1 MSLFKSVFKSVF
13 KRKDVNIFLTFAFL
27 PILVPLLSG
36 FMEGMSSE
44 YTGSFISFL
53 ESAVSTQYRFVLP
66 VLLFSLVV
74 SSVFKDEIDSGI
86 MFLYKDINRKKIFN
100 AKLLS
105 LVVVYSIFLGLTIFM
120 SLVSYY
126 GFMLPK
132 GEVSANFI
140 SNQSSATIKSLFTLI
155 STINLNLITI
165 ALVVMV
171 SITSKT
177 IKSVLAGVFFSLAAS
192 VSPMLIGNQYLFPN
206 GYIHFIRS
214 NWILAYMAAV
224 VISIIYFV
232 IFYVRGMHK
241 FKNVEF

>member
-66 VLLFSLVV
+66 VLLFSLVI

-192 VSPMLIGNQYLFPN
+192 VSPMLIGIQYLFPN

>member
-1 MSLFKSVFKSVF
+1 MLLFKSVFKSVF

-27 PILVPLLSG
+27 PVLVPLLSG

-44 YTGSFISFL
+44 YTGNFLSFL

-66 VLLFSLVV
+66 ILLFSLVV

-105 LVVVYSIFLGLTIFM
+105 LVAVYSIFLGLTIFT
-120 SLVSYY
+120 SIVSYY

-132 GEVSANFI
+132 GEVSSNFI
-140 SNQSSATIKSLFTLI
+140 ANQSSATIKSLFTLI

-165 ALVVMV
+165 TLVVMV
-171 SITSKT
+171 SIT
-177 IKSVLAGVFFSLAAS
+177 SVLAGVFFSLAAS
-192 VSPMLIGNQYLFPN
+192 VSPMLIGIQYLFPN
-206 GYIHFIRS
+206 GYIHFIQS
-214 NWILAYMAAV
+214 NWVLSYMAAV

>member
-1 MSLFKSVFKSVF
+1 M
-13 KRKDVNIFLTFAFL
+13 
-27 PILVPLLSG
+27 
-36 FMEGMSSE
+36 
-44 YTGSFISFL
+44 
-53 ESAVSTQYRFVLP
+53 STQYRFVLP
-66 VLLFSLVV
+66 ILLFSLVV

-105 LVVVYSIFLGLTIFM
+105 LVAVYSIFWGLTIFT
-120 SLVSYY
+120 SIVSYY

-132 GEVSANFI
+132 GEVSSNFI
-140 SNQSSATIKSLFTLI
+140 ANQSSATIKSLFTLI

-165 ALVVMV
+165 TLVVMV

-192 VSPMLIGNQYLFPN
+192 VSPMLIGIQYLFPN
-206 GYIHFIRS
+206 GYIHFIQS
-214 NWILAYMAAV
+214 NWVLSYMAAV

>member
-1 MSLFKSVFKSVF
+1 
-13 KRKDVNIFLTFAFL
+13 
-27 PILVPLLSG
+27 
-36 FMEGMSSE
+36 MEGMSSE
-44 YTGSFISFL
+44 YTGNFLSFL

-66 VLLFSLVV
+66 ILLFSLVV

-105 LVVVYSIFLGLTIFM
+105 LVVVYSIFLGLTIFT

-132 GEVSANFI
+132 GEVSSNFI
-140 SNQSSATIKSLFTLI
+140 ANQSSATIKSLFTLI

-177 IKSVLAGVFFSLAAS
+177 IKSVLVGVFFSLAAS
-192 VSPMLIGNQYLFPN
+192 VSPMLIGIQYLFPN
-206 GYIHFIRS
+206 GYIHFIQI
-214 NWILAYMAAV
+214 NWVLSYMAAV
-224 VISIIYFV
+224 VLSIIYFV

>member
-27 PILVPLLSG
+27 PVLVPLLLG

-44 YTGSFISFL
+44 YTGNFLSFL

-66 VLLFSLVV
+66 ILLFSLVV

-105 LVVVYSIFLGLTIFM
+105 LVVVYSIFLGLTIFT

-132 GEVSANFI
+132 GEVSSNFI
-140 SNQSSATIKSLFTLI
+140 ANQSSATIKSLFTLI

-192 VSPMLIGNQYLFPN
+192 VSPMLIGIQYLFPN
-206 GYIHFIRS
+206 GYIHFIQI
-214 NWILAYMAAV
+214 NWVLSYMAAV
-224 VISIIYFV
+224 VLSIIYFV

>member
-1 MSLFKSVFKSVF
+1 
-13 KRKDVNIFLTFAFL
+13 
-27 PILVPLLSG
+27 
-36 FMEGMSSE
+36 MEGMSSE
-44 YTGSFISFL
+44 YTGNFLSFL

-66 VLLFSLVV
+66 ILLFSLVV

-105 LVVVYSIFLGLTIFM
+105 LVVVYSIFLGLTIFT

-132 GEVSANFI
+132 GEVSSNFI
-140 SNQSSATIKSLFTLI
+140 ANQSSATIKSLFTLI

-192 VSPMLIGNQYLFPN
+192 VSPMLIGIQYLFPN
-206 GYIHFIRS
+206 GYIHFIQI
-214 NWILAYMAAV
+214 NWVLSYMAAV
-224 VISIIYFV
+224 VLSIIYFV

-241 FKNVEF
+241 FKNMEF

>member
-27 PILVPLLSG
+27 PALVPLLSG

-44 YTGSFISFL
+44 YTGNFLSFL

-66 VLLFSLVV
+66 ILLFSLVV
-74 SSVFKDEIDSGI
+74 SSVFKDEIDSGS

-105 LVVVYSIFLGLTIFM
+105 LVVVYSIFLGLTIFT

-132 GEVSANFI
+132 GEVSSNFI
-140 SNQSSATIKSLFTLI
+140 ANQSSATIKSLFTLI

-192 VSPMLIGNQYLFPN
+192 VSPMLVGIQYLFPN
-206 GYIHFIRS
+206 GYIHFIQI
-214 NWILAYMAAV
+214 NWVLSYMAAV
-224 VISIIYFV
+224 VLSIIYFV

>member
-27 PILVPLLSG
+27 PVLVPLLSG
-36 FMEGMSSE
+36 FTEGMSSE
-44 YTGSFISFL
+44 YTGNFLSFL

-66 VLLFSLVV
+66 ILLFSLVV

-105 LVVVYSIFLGLTIFM
+105 LVAVYSIFLGLTIFT
-120 SLVSYY
+120 SIVSYY

-132 GEVSANFI
+132 GEVSSNFI
-140 SNQSSATIKSLFTLI
+140 ANQSSATIKSLFTLI

-192 VSPMLIGNQYLFPN
+192 VSPMLIGIQYLFPN
-206 GYIHFIRS
+206 GYIHFIQS
-214 NWILAYMAAV
+214 NWVLSYMAAV

>member
-1 MSLFKSVFKSVF
+1 
-13 KRKDVNIFLTFAFL
+13 
-27 PILVPLLSG
+27 
-36 FMEGMSSE
+36 MEGMSSE
-44 YTGSFISFL
+44 YTGNFLSFL

-66 VLLFSLVV
+66 ILLFSLVV

-105 LVVVYSIFLGLTIFM
+105 LVVVYSIFWGLTIFT

-132 GEVSANFI
+132 GEVSSNFI
-140 SNQSSATIKSLFTLI
+140 ANQSSATIKSLFTLI

-192 VSPMLIGNQYLFPN
+192 VSPMLIGIQYLFPN
-206 GYIHFIRS
+206 GYIHFIQI
-214 NWILAYMAAV
+214 NWVLSYMAAV
-224 VISIIYFV
+224 VLSIIYFV

>member
-1 MSLFKSVFKSVF
+1 
-13 KRKDVNIFLTFAFL
+13 
-27 PILVPLLSG
+27 
-36 FMEGMSSE
+36 MSSE
-44 YTGSFISFL
+44 YTGNFLSFL

-66 VLLFSLVV
+66 ILLFSLVV

-105 LVVVYSIFLGLTIFM
+105 LVAVYSIFLGLTIFT
-120 SLVSYY
+120 SIVSYY

-132 GEVSANFI
+132 GEVSSNFI
-140 SNQSSATIKSLFTLI
+140 ANQSSATIKSLFTLI

-165 ALVVMV
+165 TLVVMV

-192 VSPMLIGNQYLFPN
+192 VSPMLIGIQYLFPN
-206 GYIHFIRS
+206 GYIHFIQS
-214 NWILAYMAAV
+214 NWVLSYMAAV

>member
-27 PILVPLLSG
+27 PVLVPLLSG

-44 YTGSFISFL
+44 YTGNFFSFL

-66 VLLFSLVV
+66 ILLFSLVV

-105 LVVVYSIFLGLTIFM
+105 LVVVYSIFLGLTIFT

-132 GEVSANFI
+132 GEVSNFI
-140 SNQSSATIKSLFTLI
+140 ANQSSATIKSLFTLI

-192 VSPMLIGNQYLFPN
+192 VSPMLIGIQYLFPN
-206 GYIHFIRS
+206 GYIHFIQS
-214 NWILAYMAAV
+214 NWVLSYMAAV

>member
-1 MSLFKSVFKSVF
+1 M
-13 KRKDVNIFLTFAFL
+13 
-27 PILVPLLSG
+27 
-36 FMEGMSSE
+36 
-44 YTGSFISFL
+44 
-53 ESAVSTQYRFVLP
+53 STQYRFVLP
-66 VLLFSLVV
+66 ILLFSLVV

-105 LVVVYSIFLGLTIFM
+105 LVAVYSIFLGLTIFT
-120 SLVSYY
+120 SIVSYY

-132 GEVSANFI
+132 GEVSSNFI
-140 SNQSSATIKSLFTLI
+140 ANQSSATIKSLFTLI

-165 ALVVMV
+165 TLVVMV

-192 VSPMLIGNQYLFPN
+192 VSPMLIGIQYLFPN
-206 GYIHFIRS
+206 GYIHFIQS
-214 NWILAYMAAV
+214 NWVLSYMAAV